1 MAIISLKQARTV
13 LAATSDRV
21 MLLRDFC
28 EAAGITPT
36 PENLHAVKDVIAA
49 IQDTAQDVFDLGA
62 TDVPVLVS
70 YRNRASHGLDKLFG
84 SKKREE
90 EGVTDP
96 MRVVMPDDPRVRARK
111 SADERKSAPQVN
123 LMPFVRLV
131 SQEQYNQYC
140 AGDAVKESL
149 RTGVLKTL
157 AELPPEHRVRFG
169 DVQAVKSAPQDGW
182 CQVTM
187 LVKLS

>member
-1 MAIISLKQARTV
+1 MAVISLKQARTV
-13 LAATSDRV
+13 LAATNDRV

-36 PENLHAVKDVIAA
+36 AENLHAVKDAIAA
-49 IQDTAQDVFDLGA
+49 IQETAQDVFDLGA
-62 TDVPVLVS
+62 LDVPVLVS

-84 SKKREE
+84 TKDKDN
-90 EGVTDP
+90 DP
-96 MRVVMPDDPRVRARK
+96 LRVVMPDDPRVRARK

-140 AGDAVKESL
+140 SGDAVKESL

-157 AELPPEHRVRFG
+157 AELPSEHRVRFG
-169 DVQAVKSAPQDGW
+169 DIQGIKLGAADGW
-182 CQVTM
+182 ASVTM
-187 LVKLS
+187 LVKVS